1 VIANPAAVGEGAPA
15 PAFYTVTNPGS
26 STSAPASFAKERAM
40 GTESSF
46 RLRLPS
52 GGAAR
57 LFSLP
62 TAADCHWC
70 VILAGD
76 PERARLESRR
86 RPGGLAALVTHDPGG
101 TWPDRKGEAMAM
113 AVLARGGA
121 VGLAFASIADA
132 LACKRR
138 LEGEAPR

>member
-1 VIANPAAVGEGAPA
+1 M
-15 PAFYTVTNPGS
+15 S
-26 STSAPASFAKERAM
+26 
-40 GTESSF
+40 TESSF

-62 TAADCHWC
+62 TPTECRWC
-70 VILAGD
+70 VMISAD
-76 PERARLESRR
+76 PERARLDSLR

-101 TWPDRKGEAMAM
+101 TWPDRKGEALAM
-113 AVLARGGA
+113 AVLAQGGA

-138 LEGEAPR
+138 LEGGASQ